1 MNIKMNTVNSFHSI
15 AKFNWG
21 LVASNT
27 YHQHGKEYIYILI
40 GERECTGQFE
50 KKEFEVEYMNTILNE
65 WFESFV

>member
-50 KKEFEVEYMNTILNE
+50 KKEFEVKYMNIILNE

>member
-1 MNIKMNTVNSFHSI
+1 MDFKEFLTNI

-27 YHQHGKEYIYILI
+27 YHQNGKEYIYIMI
-40 GERECTGQFE
+40 AEKGNTGQFE
-50 KKEFEVEYMNTILNE
+50 KREFEVEYMDTILNE